1 MELLLRREAYGR
13 VAALL
18 LAEGEVLHAPHLIDA
33 EIAQVL
39 RRFERSGAMTAT
51 RGREALTDFLAL
63 RIVRHPH
70 PPLLDRVWE
79 LRHNLSAYDGLY
91 VTLSEALEAPLVTL
105 DGRLMRAPG
114 HGAEVLVVR

>member
-1 MELLLRREAYGR
+1 MRREAYER

-18 LAEGEVLHAPHLIDA
+18 LADGEVLHAPHLIDA
-33 EIAQVL
+33 EIGQVL
-39 RRFERSGAMTAT
+39 RRFESSGAVTAT
-51 RGREALTDFLAL
+51 RAREALTDFQAL

-91 VTLSEALEAPLVTL
+91 VALSEALEAALVTL
-105 DGRLMRAPG
+105 DERLMRAPG
-114 HGAEVLVVR
+114 HAAEVLVVR